1 MMAFSM
7 AARALAGSAAAWS
20 AQQAEGA
27 PEHDIDE
34 ANYGD
39 IVYVHFAFG
48 CASILGAMAVYCVY
62 LGLPK
67 GKLDPARYALKRG
80 RNDILRLGPLLP
92 HLFLYSHTLA
102 PQPDYPHDHHMGPA
116 V

>member
-1 MMAFSM
+1 MAFSI
-7 AARALAGSAAAWS
+7 AARSLVGAAQAWT
-20 AQQAEGA
+20 AEGDA
-27 PEHDIDE
+27 PTRDIDE

-67 GKLDPARYALKRG
+67 GKLDPARCALKR
-80 RNDILRLGPLLP
+80 D
-92 HLFLYSHTLA
+92 
-102 PQPDYPHDHHMGPA
+102 
-116 V
+116 

>member
-1 MMAFSM
+1 MG
-7 AARALAGSAAAWS
+7 AAQNW
-20 AQQAEGA
+20 AEQTDA
-27 PEHDIDE
+27 PEHEIDE

-67 GKLDPARYALKRG
+67 GKLDPARCALKR
-80 RNDILRLGPLLP
+80 D
-92 HLFLYSHTLA
+92 
-102 PQPDYPHDHHMGPA
+102 
-116 V
+116 